1 MLGMMA
7 EEVQLPSATG
17 EEAVVCLLE
26 FTSIFALIQ
35 ETFFFPS
42 IQPLGL
48 VLNPESERLSH

>member
-1 MLGMMA
+1 MA

-26 FTSIFALIQ
+26 FTSILALIQ